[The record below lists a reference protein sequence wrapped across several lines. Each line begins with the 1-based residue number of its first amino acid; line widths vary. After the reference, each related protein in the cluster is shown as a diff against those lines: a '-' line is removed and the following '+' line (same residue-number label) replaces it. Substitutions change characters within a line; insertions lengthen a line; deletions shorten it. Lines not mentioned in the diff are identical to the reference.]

1 MNRERSIIHLNVADF
16 AVAVERV
23 VDATL
28 RDRPVIVAPLQ
39 AARAAVYDMSEEAYG
54 DGVRKGM
61 LLRQATRLCR
71 TARILAPRLDL
82 YRKAMK
88 AFVGEARAYTPVVE
102 YGAEDGHLFL
112 DVTGTHRLFGAAPD
126 IGWRLRKQVR
136 DKLRIDPIW
145 SLGANKLVSKVAS
158 RLVKPVG
165 EYIVGSGE
173 EEMFLAP
180 LPLYLLPGMATGE
193 MQRLLEFNIRK
204 IGQLASLNRSHLYTV
219 FGRRAET
226 LYQISR
232 GVDTD
237 IVRIPE
243 RQDPAI
249 SFEHV
254 FGDDTAERSVIEGV
268 VISLAVRIGMKL
280 RFSRMVGRR
289 MALVLHYTDGSQ
301 TIRQTSVK
309 RGATDDDSLRD
320 MALLALKR
328 GLTRRIR
335 VRSCRLTLDRL
346 CRRSPQLSLFTEA
359 LAIDRKKERLCSA
372 MDIVRTRF
380 GAESVRFG
388 SQATLH

>member
-23 VDATL
+23 VNSALHDQ
-28 RDRPVIVAPLQ
+28 PVIVAPLQ

-71 TARILAPRLDL
+71 SARILAPRLDL
-82 YRKAMK
+82 YRRAMN
-88 AFVGEARAYTPVVE
+88 AFVGEARAYSPIVE

-112 DVTGTHRLFGAAPD
+112 DVTGTHRLFGAAAD
-126 IGWRLRKQVR
+126 VGWRLRKQVR

-145 SLGANKLVSKVAS
+145 SLAANKLVSKVAS
-158 RLVKPVG
+158 RLVKPLG

-173 EEMFLAP
+173 EELFLAP
-180 LPLYLLPGMATGE
+180 LPLHLLPGVATVE

-204 IGQLASLNRSHLYTV
+204 IGQLASLNRSHLYAV
-219 FGRRAET
+219 FGRRADV
-226 LYQISR
+226 LYKMSR
-232 GVDTD
+232 GVDTE
-237 IVRIPE
+237 IVRAPE
-243 RQDPAI
+243 RQAPAI

-254 FGDDTAERSVIEGV
+254 FADDIGERCVIEGV

-280 RFSRMVGRR
+280 RSSRMVGRR
-289 MALVLHYTDGSQ
+289 MALDLHYTDGSR
-301 TIRQTSVK
+301 TIRQASVK
-309 RGATDDDSLRD
+309 RGASDDDSLRD

-328 GLTRRIR
+328 ALTRRIR
-335 VRSCRLTLDRL
+335 VRSCRLVCDRL
-346 CRRSPQLSLFTEA
+346 HRQSPQLSLFAE
-359 LAIDRKKERLCSA
+359 LDLIDRKKERLCSA
-372 MDIVRTRF
+372 MDIVRNQF
-380 GAESVRFG
+380 GGESVRFG